1 MPEPEPGAAKNN
13 AMRQF
18 EHEKLD
24 VYQAAIEFV
33 TLANEIIQQLPR
45 GRAYLAEQ
53 LQRAATSIALNVA
66 EGAGE
71 FSDKD
76 KSRFYRIARRS
87 ATECAAIL
95 DVWQRVAEVDPAKYQ
110 TGRDLLL
117 RIVAMLTRMVVNRTQ
132 SGSGSGSITGKG

>member
-1 MPEPEPGAAKNN
+1 MNKN
-13 AMRQF
+13 ATRQF
-18 EHEKLD
+18 DHEKLD

-33 TLANEIIQQLPR
+33 TFANEIIQQLPR

-53 LQRAATSIALNVA
+53 LQRAATSIVLNIA

-71 FSDKD
+71 FSKKD

-95 DVWQRVAEVDPAKYQ
+95 DVCQRVAEVDPAKYQ

-117 RIVAMLTRMVVNRTQ
+117 RIVAMLTRMVVYRRQ
-132 SGSGSGSITGKG
+132 SGSGSLTGTGRGPRSQ